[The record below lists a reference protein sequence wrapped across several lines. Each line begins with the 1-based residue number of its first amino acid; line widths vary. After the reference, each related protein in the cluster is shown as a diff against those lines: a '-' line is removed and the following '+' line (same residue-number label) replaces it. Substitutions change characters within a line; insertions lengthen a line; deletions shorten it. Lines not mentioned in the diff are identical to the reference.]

1 MAGDRKMS
9 SVPEVAVQLPEMTK
23 VAAMASKSGTIGG
36 LIEPSDRS
44 LDRLRADLCQ
54 LMLRLICVATSVT
67 AMSLMVT
74 AAESSTVSIY
84 GFELPVHSNWSFSDV
99 FEYLVGVSGAVA
111 VYSLLQLLVT
121 TSKLIRKSPVLGSR
135 SQAWLIF
142 AVDLAL
148 AYALM
153 SAGSAAA
160 GISNLNRTGI
170 RHTTLPNFCKPL
182 QRFCNHVAISIAF
195 TFFTCCLLTTSAIQ
209 YVIWLSKN

>member
-1 MAGDRKMS
+1 MTGERKMPPA
-9 SVPEVAVQLPEMTK
+9 PEAEVQLPETTK
-23 VAAMASKSGTIGG
+23 VAAISSESGRISRPM
-36 LIEPSDRS
+36 EPPDRS
-44 LDRLRADLCQ
+44 FDRLRADLCQ
-54 LMLRLICVATSVT
+54 FALRLVCIATSTTTV
-67 AMSLMVT
+67 ALMVT
-74 AAESSTVSIY
+74 AKDSTTVTIY
-84 GFELPVHSNWSFSDV
+84 GFEFPVQSKWSFSDA

-111 VYSLLQLLVT
+111 AYSLLQLLVT
-121 TSKLIRKSPVLGSR
+121 VSMLARRSPVLSSR

-170 RHTTLPNFCKPL
+170 QHTALPNFCKPL